1 MGSWSLAVAGLTLLA
16 ALFEVAFGYATIG
29 GDIGGFVAF
38 LRAITIARVGFGI
51 GAILGL
57 VGLWRDEAKGWSII
71 GLVLNG
77 GAEIGLAA
85 AWGLWWYW

>member
-1 MGSWSLAVAGLTLLA
+1 MGSWSLAVAGLTFVIALLELVLGGTA
-16 ALFEVAFGYATIG
+16 EGHVGGIVA
-29 GDIGGFVAF
+29 GF
-38 LRAITIARVGFGI
+38 RAVTIARVGFGI

-57 VGLWRDEAKGWSII
+57 VGLWRDEAKGRPIV